1 MLRLDSYDNDAEF
14 DAYLQDYSQSTQPRR
29 SKARQWYKK
38 WQLNPD
44 AQPKG
49 KVKSMP
55 WGEDPVPRPFQEWVL
70 AQGVSATT
78 ASAYC
83 MTVRQVLVT
92 TYKATGKFDDLAVVD
107 GFVGGQTLAW
117 RARWQASERLYTEWR
132 DMQPTDAPWPK
143 LAPEINAPDLLLR
156 AMWHLIERFD
166 IPEKRL
172 PKMVWAHVLPS
183 IIPNTDPPAIEF
195 YDFSPSPNV
204 WYRRMTHYDDRWIIE
219 TMQKWA
225 HPNTGPD
232 DWMIPRA
239 QGSKIPLRE
248 GDVSRMVARG
258 ALLPNPAPPPARPRD
273 PNLKPP
279 HLPTFEEYRA
289 QLREQREVLWAEDP
303 GRRPDKAVIEREDAE
318 MLARH
323 EKYMAEEPKRKAIAA
338 RCQAEY
344 DALQAKYKAEREA
357 KANAANRGA

>member
-1 MLRLDSYDNDAEF
+1 MDNYENDAEF
-14 DAYLQDYSQSTQPRR
+14 EAYLRDYSPNANR
-29 SKARQWYKK
+29 ARVQARKWYKK
-38 WQLNPD
+38 WRLNPD

-49 KVKSMP
+49 KVRAMP
-55 WGEDPVPRPFQEWVL
+55 WGEDPVPRPFQEWL
-70 AQGVSATT
+70 LQQGISAKT
-78 ASAYC
+78 AAAYA

-92 TYKATGKFDDLAVVD
+92 TYKTTGRFDDLAVVD
-107 GFVGGQTLAW
+107 GFVGKQTLAW
-117 RARWQASERLYTEWR
+117 RARWQAAERLYTEWR
-132 DMQPTDAPWPK
+132 DAQGADAPWPR

-156 AMWHLIERFD
+156 AVWHLIERFG

-172 PKMVWAHVLPS
+172 PKMVWAHVIPTY
-183 IIPNTDPPAIEF
+183 IPNTDPPVLEY
-195 YDFSPSPNV
+195 YDFSPSSNV
-204 WYRRMTHYDDRWIIE
+204 WYRRMTFYDDRWIIE

-232 DWMIPRA
+232 DWMVPRT

-258 ALLPNPAPPPARPRD
+258 ATLPNPAPPPARSMD

-279 HLPTFEEYRA
+279 PLPTFEEYRA
-289 QLREQREVLWAEDP
+289 QLQEQREALWAEDP
-303 GRRPDKAVIEREDAE
+303 SRRPPKDVTEREDAE

-323 EKYMAEEPKRKAIAA
+323 EKHKAEEPKRKAIAA

-344 DALQAKYKAEREA
+344 DELQAKYKAAREA
-357 KANAANRGA
+357 KATASNREG